1 MYRACVIVI
10 SDKGYTGE
18 EEDIKGKSIVEY
30 LGKNK
35 FDISSY
41 TIVPEVKDIFKRI
54 LSKCCDEYRVELVVV
69 VDSNNLTKEVY
80 GEIDQGISN
89 LRAELNLKD
98 YTNLDLKVK
107 GETLILNLES
117 IEDIPIDIVE
127 KLIGQT
133 VI

>member
-18 EEDIKGKSIVEY
+18 EEDINGKCIVEY

-35 FDISSY
+35 FDISTY

-69 VDSNNLTKEVY
+69 VDSNNLAKKVY
-80 GEIDQGISN
+80 DEIDEGISS
-89 LRAELNLKD
+89 LNSG
-98 YTNLDLKVK
+98 TNFNFKVRGK
-107 GETLILNLES
+107 TLILNLES
-117 IEDIPIDIVE
+117 IEEIPTDIIE
-127 KLIGQT
+127 KLIEET
-133 VI
+133 VV